1 MEQLRLSELLQLP
14 EPTPSLPSP
23 SIAPDDATPRPPAG
37 LTDELRPEFLPG
49 DTVSYGSTLQDL
61 CHSVTIDLDRDRLL
75 VLPLV
80 DVDSEAC
87 QRRDRA
93 EQIIARAIEAVGG
106 LENMKAIRDKKIRRE
121 AWDSLSS
128 AWVPNGTLYY
138 RRGLQYLE

>member
-1 MEQLRLSELLQLP
+1 M
-14 EPTPSLPSP
+14 
-23 SIAPDDATPRPPAG
+23 
-37 LTDELRPEFLPG
+37 
-49 DTVSYGSTLQDL
+49 
-61 CHSVTIDLDRDRLL
+61 
-75 VLPLV
+75 
-80 DVDSEAC
+80 DSEAC

-121 AWDSLSS
+121 VWDSLSS